1 MTFPDTSECAVP
13 EVGIG
18 DEVRLRKMHPCGS
31 RDWRVTRTGA
41 DIGLECAGCKRR
53 VLLALRAGLLGDLVR
68 RVFRGSR
75 AQLLCRLAEGR
86 KLSEEERG
94 VLERILKEDGR

>member
-1 MTFPDTSECAVP
+1 MTFADTSERAAP

-53 VLLALRAGLLGDLVR
+53 VLLAREDFER
-68 RVFRGSR
+68 RCIRHTPV
-75 AQLLCRLAEGR
+75 AVAIEGA
-86 KLSEEERG
+86 KDTG
-94 VLERILKEDGR
+94 G